1 MSANSP
7 SMTKNELQ
15 DVGPHSSFTG
25 EVSETFQ
32 AAGSQFIRGMKTKVG
47 PTQDLKEI
55 TVALWYSRKKFNR
68 KKLGV
73 FVIEFPA
80 PRQNMGIEN

>member
-25 EVSETFQ
+25 EVS
-32 AAGSQFIRGMKTKVG
+32 AGSQFIRGMKTKVG

-55 TVALWYSRKKFNR
+55 TVALWYSRKNFNR
-68 KKLGV
+68 KKLGL